1 MGLRLRD
8 LKQFCLENPGS
19 RISDPCIGNS
29 FNNDN
34 HISYWLSLL
43 GTKNFVPMESQAR
56 SYKPSPLKL
65 SGRLP
70 WWSSGKDSACEHR
83 GHRFNPWSG
92 TIPHAI
98 GQSSPCTTATEA
110 CVPLSLCS
118 TTREATTVMSPY
130 PTTRESP
137 HVAMRT
143 QHSQKQINF
152 FKQEVM
158 GNYPVSFDMP

>member
-92 TIPHAI
+92 KIPHAME
-98 GQSSPCTTATEA
+98 QLSVCATTTEPA
-110 CVPLSLCS
+110 LYSL
-118 TTREATTVMSPY
+118 EATPAE
-130 PTTRESP
+130 TRCS
-137 HVAMRT
+137 
-143 QHSQKQINF
+143 
-152 FKQEVM
+152 
-158 GNYPVSFDMP
+158 NYWSLHTLKSMLHNQRSHHNEKPVYHNWK